1 MKNKSVTIYNVCTLA
16 SRRVNVNS
24 CEVASKSSFWH
35 LYCFY
40 TWAGV
45 LSVGKQIIEGNYK
58 VNTATVR

>member
-1 MKNKSVTIYNVCTLA
+1 
-16 SRRVNVNS
+16 VNS